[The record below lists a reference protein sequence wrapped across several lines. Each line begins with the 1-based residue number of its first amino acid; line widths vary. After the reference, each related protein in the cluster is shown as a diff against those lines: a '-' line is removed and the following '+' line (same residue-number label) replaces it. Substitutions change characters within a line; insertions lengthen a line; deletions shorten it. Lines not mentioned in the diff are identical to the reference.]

1 MNKCFFIV
9 VFCTFVNVAAF
20 PDEVL
25 FKPIKDSVYYYDHDH
40 FDRIL
45 GSVPDG
51 LYKGDMFLAKTMYII
66 LDGDGVSV
74 KPEDFQ
80 SVNTKDVFPPE
91 LIRNREDENQKTWW
105 PAFYFEALQKKDRT
119 IIFETEKDRI
129 YRYKIW
135 DAWYNFSESE
145 VPEKWHIYY
154 LLEEGIEFYQHGL
167 RVFEFGLFIDSVEK
181 TETGFVVTVL
191 GDRTYNYEKLKH
203 TFIPWPA
210 DGKDHF
216 FKLIMEFDG
225 DFLTVYLNS
234 RSTVF
239 LELVRVDKTMVDLLY
254 GVIKGEQVIFNDTT
268 PWPRRADGS
277 IDYPLPQLAQAT
289 IPEQPKTITIDTSAE
304 YEDAAAVTHAG
315 ETIAQQPGIGLPL
328 IIVLATAGAA
338 VICGVVVF
346 LIRRKR

>member
-9 VFCTFVNVAAF
+9 VFCTFVNFSAF
-20 PDEVL
+20 SDEVL
-25 FKPIKDSVYYYDHDH
+25 FKPTKDSVHYYDS

-45 GSVPDG
+45 GLVPDG
-51 LYKGDMFLAKTMYII
+51 VYKGDMFLTKTMYII
-66 LDGDGVSV
+66 LDGDGVAV
-74 KPEDFQ
+74 KQEDFQ
-80 SVNTKDVFPPE
+80 SVNTKDLFPPE
-91 LIRNREDENQKTWW
+91 LIRNREDENQKIWW

-145 VPEKWHIYY
+145 VPGKWHMNY
-154 LLEEGIEFYQHGL
+154 LLEEGIEFYQDGL
-167 RVFEFGLFIDSVEK
+167 KIFDFGLFIDSVEK

-191 GDRTYNYEKLKH
+191 GDKFYEYENLKH

-216 FKLIMEFDG
+216 FKLLMEFDG
-225 DFLTVYLNS
+225 DFLTVYLND

-239 LELVRVDKTMVDLLY
+239 LELVRVDKSMVDLLY
-254 GVIKGEQVIFNDTT
+254 RVIGGSQVTFTDTI

-277 IDYPLPQLAQAT
+277 MEYPLPELAQAS
-289 IPEQPKTITIDTSAE
+289 ISEQPETVITDIPSAE
-304 YEDAAAVTHAG
+304 DEDAAIVTPDG
-315 ETIAQQPGIGLPL
+315 ETVVQQPEIGLPV
-328 IIVLATAGAA
+328 IIVLAVAGMAI
-338 VICGVVVF
+338 ICSVVVF